1 MNKNQKKKPFKEDT
15 IIIDLLKQYP
25 PEIVHAMTKI
35 PLTYIYE
42 LKKENNL

>member
-1 MNKNQKKKPFKEDT
+1 MKKEQKKKPLKEDT
-15 IIIDLLKQYP
+15 IIIDLLKTYP

-42 LKKENNL
+42 LKKENNI

>member
-1 MNKNQKKKPFKEDT
+1 MKKEQEYKPLKEDM

-35 PLTYIYE
+35 PLPYIYE
-42 LKKENNL
+42 LKELNNL